1 MRDPEMDFRVPCRF
15 WPPGRQGKSGGAGCG
30 REGAAKRFP
39 LGLLGRRLPEEG
51 LLLRRGGCA
60 PRLAKRGKM
69 WYTVGGKSIEFRG
82 KEVAA

>member
-1 MRDPEMDFRVPCRF
+1 MDFRVPCRF

-51 LLLRRGGCA
+51 LLLRRGGRA
-60 PRLAKRGKM
+60 PRLAKRGNL
-69 WYTVGGKSIEFRG
+69 
-82 KEVAA
+82 